1 LPSPDGASRALYSQ
15 EITKR
20 NIERAMTWTPE
31 RRARQRELIKT
42 VATLRKTSGPKTAA
56 GKT

>member
-1 LPSPDGASRALYSQ
+1 
-15 EITKR
+15 
-20 NIERAMTWTPE
+20 MTWTPE